1 MKKIED
7 LTYMQMH
14 ANFNF
19 VDFKSGKPLAD
30 LRYNLV
36 ENCEV
41 NFEAILWDNY
51 SDNLYCYK
59 AVK

>member
-19 VDFKSGKPLAD
+19 VDFKFGQPLAD
-30 LRYNLV
+30 LRYKLV

-41 NFEAILWDNY
+41 NFEAIFGTIMFGTTNGT
-51 SDNLYCYK
+51 
-59 AVK
+59 